1 MTYPDPD
8 FNDAIDELVA
18 PLRIN
23 VADRHEDFR
32 DATVMTR
39 ISFSPRFRF
48 FSSDQKRLLR
58 EWTGWMPTAELI
70 AEMHVAR
77 AIDRHDRKD
86 PLQAVEEYDRA
97 LEAAPEGPAVA
108 EILYRRGMAAFLGN
122 KFDIELLKMDWQ
134 AVLKN
139 HPGTR
144 WALHAS
150 VIEDATK
157 GS

>member
-8 FNDAIDELVA
+8 FNSAIGELVA

-23 VADRHEDFR
+23 VTDRHDDFR

-39 ISFSPRFRF
+39 VPFSPRFRF

-58 EWTGWMPTAELI
+58 DWTGWLPTAELI
-70 AEMHVAR
+70 AEMHLAR
-77 AIDRHDRKD
+77 AIDLHDRKE
-86 PLQAVEEYDRA
+86 PLLAVGEYDRA
-97 LEAAPEGPAVA
+97 LEVAPQGPAVA

-122 KFDIELLKMDWQ
+122 SFDTELLKKDWQ
-134 AVLKN
+134 AVVEN
-139 HPGTR
+139 HAGSR

-150 VIEDATK
+150 VIADIQ
-157 GS
+157 